1 MKILVIGGSG
11 FIGPFIIR
19 ELVRQGHEVTLVHR
33 GHAKPVLP
41 ESVQRIPTDRNNL
54 RVHRKKFERLA
65 ADAVIDVILSDER
78 QAKDLMENFRGVTA
92 RVVALSSQDVYRA
105 YGVLLGSEP
114 GPPQPTPLTEESEVR
129 TKLHPYQPEQLRM
142 AQAAF
147 G

>member
-33 GHAKPVLP
+33 GQAKPVLP
-41 ESVQRIPTDRNNL
+41 GSVQRIPTDRNHL
-54 RVHRKKFERLA
+54 RVHRKKFDRLA

-92 RVVALSSQDVYRA
+92 RIVALSSQDVYLWSAAGDRTGSA
-105 YGVLLGSEP
+105 AADTGYRGVRGADKP
-114 GPPQPTPLTEESEVR
+114 APV
-129 TKLHPYQPEQLRM
+129 
-142 AQAAF
+142 
-147 G
+147 